1 MTLDNFTVSLAAAV
15 VIIVS
20 GVMYLVETLMRKD
33 GLSGRLWAVA
43 FLAGILTVLGY
54 LVWAAAPDAYLAVA
68 VGNAGFVASAGF
80 IWLGCRAFNDRS
92 LRWPGGVVAVLVL
105 IAGLAVVL
113 AGPDGGDWA
122 GAVPLFI
129 GTGAMALLGAIESRR
144 GAIGRRW
151 SSLGLTVV
159 LGIEAVWFTARTLAF
174 VVYGPDSDVFATFF
188 NTIVSSFL
196 TIALTIVAVV
206 VTSELRASESNLRGQ
221 PDVYTLSLGIDGVLL
236 PASFRSATT
245 TLIDRASS
253 QSETICVV
261 SVRIDDLGRI
271 ATAFGPAEAEQVA
284 AAWRAG
290 VRQYAP
296 TAAMVGEGE
305 SGSLLIAFLTAS
317 FSDVRRMASILHRRL
332 LDDFGALG
340 ISVVPVVGVGIALTD
355 RLGYDFAA
363 LVNGADQAAARSVT
377 SPDASVIIAEG

>member
-15 VIIVS
+15 VIVVS
-20 GVMYLVETLMRKD
+20 GVMYLFETLMRKD

-43 FLAGILTVLGY
+43 FLAGILTVLSY

-80 IWLGCRAFNDRS
+80 IWLGCRAYNDRP
-92 LRWPGGVVAVLVL
+92 LRWSGSVVAAFVLIAGVAVLV
-105 IAGLAVVL
+105 

-129 GTGAMALLGAIESRR
+129 GTGLMALFGAIESRQ

-151 SSLGLTVV
+151 SSLGLTIV
-159 LGIEAVWFTARTLAF
+159 LGIEAVWFTARTLVF
-174 VVYGPDSDVFATFF
+174 VAYGPDSEVFATWF

-196 TIALTIVAVV
+196 TITLTIVAVV
-206 VTSELRASESNLRGQ
+206 VTSVLRASESNLRGQ
-221 PDVYTLSLGIDGVLL
+221 PDVYTLSVGVDGVLL
-236 PASFRSATT
+236 PASFRSATA
-245 TLIDRASS
+245 TLIERAAR
-253 QSETICVV
+253 QGETICVV

-290 VRQYAP
+290 VREYVP
-296 TAAMVGEGE
+296 TAALVGDGE
-305 SGSLLIAFLTAS
+305 SGSLLVAFLTTS
-317 FSDVRRMASILHRRL
+317 FSDVRRMASIMHRRL

-340 ISVVPVVGVGIALTD
+340 VSVVPVVGVGIALTD
-355 RLGYDFAA
+355 RLGYDFTT
-363 LVNGADQAAARSVT
+363 LVDGADQAAARSVT

>member
-15 VIIVS
+15 VIVVS
-20 GVMYLVETLMRKD
+20 GVMYLFETLMRKD

-43 FLAGILTVLGY
+43 FLAGILTVLSY

-80 IWLGCRAFNDRS
+80 IWLGCRAYNDRP
-92 LRWPGGVVAVLVL
+92 LRWSGSVVAAFVL
-105 IAGLAVVL
+105 IAGAAVLV

-129 GTGAMALLGAIESRR
+129 GTGLMALFGAIESRQ

-151 SSLGLTVV
+151 SSLGLTIV
-159 LGIEAVWFTARTLAF
+159 LGIEAVWFTARTLVF
-174 VVYGPDSDVFATFF
+174 VAYGPDSEVFATWF

-196 TIALTIVAVV
+196 TITLTIVAVV
-206 VTSELRASESNLRGQ
+206 VTSVLRASESNLRGQ
-221 PDVYTLSLGIDGVLL
+221 PDVYTLSVGVDGVLL
-236 PASFRSATT
+236 PASFRSATA
-245 TLIDRASS
+245 TLIERAAR
-253 QSETICVV
+253 QGETICVV

-290 VRQYAP
+290 VREYVP
-296 TAAMVGEGE
+296 TAALVGDGE
-305 SGSLLIAFLTAS
+305 SGSLLVAFLTTS
-317 FSDVRRMASILHRRL
+317 FSDVRRMASIMHRRL

-340 ISVVPVVGVGIALTD
+340 VSVVPVVGVGIALTD
-355 RLGYDFAA
+355 RLGYDFST
-363 LVNGADQAAARSVT
+363 LVDGADQAAARSVT

>member
-20 GVMYLVETLMRKD
+20 GVMYLAETLMRKD
-33 GLSGRLWAVA
+33 GLSGRLWAIA
-43 FLAGILTVLGY
+43 FLSGILTVLSY
-54 LVWAAAPDAYLAVA
+54 LVWAAAPDAFLAVA

-80 IWLGCRAFNDRS
+80 IWLGCRAFNDRT
-92 LRWPGGVVAVLVL
+92 LRWPAGVLAALVL
-105 IAGLAVVL
+105 IAGVAVLV

-129 GTGAMALLGAIESRR
+129 GTGAMALLAAIESRR

-159 LGIEAVWFTARTLAF
+159 LAIEAVWFTARTLAF
-174 VVYGPDSDVFATFF
+174 VVYGPDSEVFATFF

-196 TIALTIVAVV
+196 TITLTIVAVV
-206 VTSELRASESNLRGQ
+206 VTSVLRASESNLRGQ
-221 PDVYTLSLGIDGVLL
+221 PDVYTLSVGIDGVLL

-245 TLIDRASS
+245 TLIERASR
-253 QSETICVV
+253 QGETICVV

-284 AAWRAG
+284 AAWRNG

-305 SGSLLIAFLTAS
+305 SGSLLIAFLTTS

-332 LDDFGALG
+332 LDDFGGLG

-355 RLGYDFAA
+355 RLGYDFASM
-363 LVNGADQAAARSVT
+363 VDGADHAAARSVT

>member
-15 VIIVS
+15 VIVVS
-20 GVMYLVETLMRKD
+20 GVMYLFETLMRKD

-43 FLAGILTVLGY
+43 FLAGILTVLSY

-80 IWLGCRAFNDRS
+80 IWLGCRAYNDRP
-92 LRWPGGVVAVLVL
+92 LRWSGSVVAAFVLIAGVAVLV
-105 IAGLAVVL
+105 

-129 GTGAMALLGAIESRR
+129 GTGLMALFGAIESRQ

-151 SSLGLTVV
+151 SSLGLTIV
-159 LGIEAVWFTARTLAF
+159 LGIEAVWFTARTLVF
-174 VVYGPDSDVFATFF
+174 VAYGPDSEVFATWF

-196 TIALTIVAVV
+196 TITLTIVAVV
-206 VTSELRASESNLRGQ
+206 VTSVLRASESNLRGQ
-221 PDVYTLSLGIDGVLL
+221 PEVYTLSVGVDGVLL
-236 PASFRSATT
+236 PASFRSATA
-245 TLIDRASS
+245 TLIERAAR
-253 QSETICVV
+253 QGETICVV

-290 VRQYAP
+290 VREYVP
-296 TAAMVGEGE
+296 TAALVGDGE
-305 SGSLLIAFLTAS
+305 SGSLLVAFLTTS
-317 FSDVRRMASILHRRL
+317 FSDVRRMASIMHRRL

-340 ISVVPVVGVGIALTD
+340 VSVVPVVGVGIALTD
-355 RLGYDFAA
+355 RLGYDFTT
-363 LVNGADQAAARSVT
+363 LVDGADQAAARSVT

>member
-15 VIIVS
+15 VIVVS
-20 GVMYLVETLMRKD
+20 GVMYLFETLMRKD
-33 GLSGRLWAVA
+33 GLPGRLWAVA
-43 FLAGILTVLGY
+43 FLAGILTVLSY

-80 IWLGCRAFNDRS
+80 IWLGCRAYNDRP
-92 LRWPGGVVAVLVL
+92 LRWSGSVVAAFVL
-105 IAGLAVVL
+105 IAGAAVLV

-129 GTGAMALLGAIESRR
+129 GTGLMALFGAIESRQ

-151 SSLGLTVV
+151 SSLGLTIV
-159 LGIEAVWFTARTLAF
+159 LGIEAVWFTARTLVF
-174 VVYGPDSDVFATFF
+174 VAYGPDSEVFATWF

-196 TIALTIVAVV
+196 TITLTIVAVV
-206 VTSELRASESNLRGQ
+206 VTSVLRASESNLRGQ
-221 PDVYTLSLGIDGVLL
+221 PDVYTLSVGVDGVLL
-236 PASFRSATT
+236 PASFRSATA
-245 TLIDRASS
+245 TLIERAAR
-253 QSETICVV
+253 QGETICVV

-290 VRQYAP
+290 VREYVP
-296 TAAMVGEGE
+296 TAALVGDGE
-305 SGSLLIAFLTAS
+305 SGSLLVAFLTTS
-317 FSDVRRMASILHRRL
+317 FSDVRRMASIMHRRL

-340 ISVVPVVGVGIALTD
+340 VSVVPVVGVGIALTD
-355 RLGYDFAA
+355 RLGYDFST
-363 LVNGADQAAARSVT
+363 LVDGADQAAARSVT